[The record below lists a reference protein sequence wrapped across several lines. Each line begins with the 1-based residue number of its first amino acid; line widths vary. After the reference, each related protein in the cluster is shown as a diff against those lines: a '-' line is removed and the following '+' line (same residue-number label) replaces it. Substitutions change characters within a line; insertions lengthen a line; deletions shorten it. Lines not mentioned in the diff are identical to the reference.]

1 MTTIQKIDLKKY
13 NILVVDDDVLIRC
26 LIDDVLQK
34 LDYNIL
40 HACNGEEAIEILE
53 TKDIDLIIL
62 DLYLPGKN
70 GFEICAEI
78 REMDKWKNIPIL
90 IMTAVYTRSKYFYKS
105 KDFGANAFITKP
117 FKCKTLIKQ
126 VNKLLKIENSQ

>member
-1 MTTIQKIDLKKY
+1 VIQKIKQKKF

-26 LIDDVLQK
+26 LIDDILQK
-34 LDYNIL
+34 LNYNIL
-40 HACNGEEAIEILE
+40 HACNGEEAIETLT

-70 GFEICAEI
+70 GFEICADI
-78 REMDKWKNIPIL
+78 REVEEWKNIPIL

-117 FKCKTLIKQ
+117 FKCKTLINQ
-126 VNKLLKIENSQ
+126 VNKLLKIENPQ